1 MKETYKVS
9 LSVSKRIKTAQ
20 DLSDFYAFVESFNG
34 SDTTYFF
41 PTSEQERIDKLVGD
55 ICYSVGIYNE
65 KNVARI
71 VRNALKY
78 EMSKRNARQK
88 AIDYQMEQSA
98 QTMSY
103 GELVE
108 QQNYFYKLGKRYGL
122 IREFKENGIL

>member
-1 MKETYKVS
+1 MKTYNVS

-34 SDTTYFF
+34 SDTTYIF
-41 PTSEQERIDKLVGD
+41 PKSEQERIDKLVGD

-78 EMSKRNARQK
+78 EMAKRKARQK
-88 AIDYQMEQSA
+88 AIDYQVEQSEKS
-98 QTMSY
+98 MSY
-103 GELVE
+103 GELAE
-108 QQNYFYKLGKRYGL
+108 QQNSLYKLGKRYGL
-122 IREFKENGIL
+122 IKEFKENGVL